1 MKSAMLTQTKQ
12 TSNVF
17 SAKFFVGLS
26 LVTRFSV
33 AFSEPNSDSLADVNS
48 LFLAFLAN
56 FDHFLS
62 FLTYYKRILLS
73 YGLRSIQNKLA
84 VDCIEQMSNK

>member
-17 SAKFFVGLS
+17 SAKFFAGLS

-48 LFLAFLAN
+48 FVSGFSGK
-56 FDHFLS
+56 F
-62 FLTYYKRILLS
+62 
-73 YGLRSIQNKLA
+73 
-84 VDCIEQMSNK
+84 